1 MTIAEGLQSDESGLM
16 QDRPATGQ
24 PGPNTPFA
32 RSLRSKG
39 YVFIILVL
47 SYMLL
52 ATAFFF
58 SQREK
63 PLLQLEQYQ
72 KIQKTQAALVQA
84 DLAAFHVVTVL
95 FAEVTPAEFG
105 RVVAYFSTLR
115 QQYQGLRILFPEQA
129 EAFQRLEQS
138 IPLPASEPAE
148 SYLHRIQL
156 HLAESKSELERLTAA
171 NQARMTS
178 LVREYREND
187 DALVIKS
194 LVLGSLGLILIG
206 TITTVFFNRLKSDL
220 FRLQQRT
227 TEIVKG
233 YRGAPLEVTRQDEVG
248 QLTDG
253 INYMSQALAEREQA
267 LEIEHRKASFKDKM
281 IAIDSLA
288 GGIAHEIGNPITCIA
303 GLAEEIG
310 NDAGNRL
317 SEDSKIGLSQLQ
329 QYIEGAVMV
338 TKDLSQLDIR
348 NLDESQ
354 WLDANQLLANSVNL
368 CRFDNRWSKISL
380 RLDLDHGLPAIFAS
394 EIQFNHMIMQLL
406 ENARDALSSQDQPD
420 ILVQTKPYRQHGIS
434 IIVEDNGIGVAE
446 DELEHIFEPFYTTKA
461 VGQGTGLG
469 LAICWTIIK
478 SHQGDIR
485 AERSPAGGLK
495 LILDLPCE
503 VKSQSE
509 GKQF

>member
-1 MTIAEGLQSDESGLM
+1 MTIAEGLQSDENGLM
-16 QDRPATGQ
+16 QDRPAAGQ
-24 PGPNTPFA
+24 PGPDTPFA

-63 PLLQLEQYQ
+63 PLLQLEKYQ

-95 FAEVTPAEFG
+95 FAEVKPAEFD

-148 SYLHRIQL
+148 SYLHRVQL

-206 TITTVFFNRLKSDL
+206 TITSVFFNRLKSDL
-220 FRLQQRT
+220 LRLQRRT
-227 TEIVKG
+227 DEIVKG
-233 YRGAPLEVTRQDEVG
+233 YRGAPLAVTRQDELG

-253 INYMSQALAEREQA
+253 INYMSRALAEREQA
-267 LEIEHRKASFKDKM
+267 LEIEHRKASFKEKM

-303 GLAEEIG
+303 GLADEIAG
-310 NDAGNRL
+310 DAENRL
-317 SEDSKIGLSQLQ
+317 SAESELSLSQLR
-329 QYIEGAVMV
+329 QYTDGAVMI
-338 TKDLSQLDIR
+338 TRDLSQLDIR
-348 NLDESQ
+348 NLDQSE
-354 WLDANQLLANSVNL
+354 WIDINQLLTNTVNR
-368 CRFDNRWSKISL
+368 CRYDNRWSKISL

-394 EIQFNHMIMQLL
+394 EIQFNQLIMHIL
-406 ENARDALSSQDQPD
+406 ENSRDAVSGQQQPD
-420 ILVQTKPYRQHGIS
+420 ILVQTKPYQQHGIS
-434 IIVEDNGIGVAE
+434 IIIEDNGSGLKE
-446 DELEHIFEPFYTTKA
+446 DALEQIFEPFYSTKS

-495 LILDLPCE
+495 IIIDLPCE
-503 VKSQSE
+503 VNSQSE